1 MSSSWLGAIQ
11 DDRQEDELSGILWD
25 EGAFV
30 GTTQA
35 KAARAK
41 LSTTV
46 AQETLEFLEAKVA
59 SGEAATLAEAVD
71 TSIRRVRQLE
81 NRHRLAVATARYFDE
96 LEPLAASEESS
107 IAHDLASAATVI
119 DFDHEL

>member
-1 MSSSWLGAIQ
+1 M
-11 DDRQEDELSGILWD
+11 LSY
-25 EGAFV
+25 V
-30 GTTQA
+30 MVNSVSTPQA
-35 KAARAK
+35 KATRAK

-46 AQETLEFLEAKVA
+46 AQETLEFLESKVA
-59 SGEAATLAEAVD
+59 SGQAATLAEAVD

-96 LEPLAASEESS
+96 LEPQAASEESS
-107 IAHDLASAATVI
+107 IAHDLASGASVI